1 MYQRCTQI
9 QNNIITI
16 TFIGFAQ
23 SNIHVNHVLS
33 SAKIHPPPQ
42 KKSKGKIKRKKEKK
56 CQKRQTNTLS
66 NNSIRYTCSQHFLE
80 HTQIECNFMYIHV
93 DLPLNDKYFVLFASV
108 LREKWFYIFELLL
121 QNNPLA
127 ALCYLYSFSST
138 FSMYCSLYKVDL

>member
-1 MYQRCTQI
+1 MYQRCTKI

-33 SAKIHPPPQ
+33 STKIHTPPPQ
-42 KKSKGKIKRKKEKK
+42 KKIQRKNKKKKRKKMSKK
-56 CQKRQTNTLS
+56 ANTLS

-93 DLPLNDKYFVLFASV
+93 DLPMNDKYFVLFASV

-138 FSMYCSLYKVDL
+138 FSM